1 MIQLQLIEKPKEL
14 TAKKVSQFVA
24 TFKKSGSSVYNKPY
38 IKTALLKMSNNKC
51 SYCECLVNK
60 EGYAPIEHFLP
71 KSLYPNKV
79 VTWGNLLSSC
89 TRCNTNK
96 GDFDT
101 GKNPFIHPI
110 NDIPK
115 EHLQFKVLRF
125 FNKTLKGKN
134 TVEVLKLNHSH
145 WFEERFELQ
154 KTINKNIENLLEQFK
169 AHLEINNQKGFQICQ
184 KQLMALLKTCSPTEK
199 FSSITSSFVLNAPS
213 YDYLKMLFQQENL
226 WNEELEKSEQQ
237 ALKSAL

>member
-134 TVEVLKLNHSH
+134 TIKSLKHLDKKINCH
-145 WFEERFELQ
+145 LQ
-154 KTINKNIENLLEQFK
+154 PFLFIFIILFCLFIFN
-169 AHLEINNQKGFQICQ
+169 GFI
-184 KQLMALLKTCSPTEK
+184 K
-199 FSSITSSFVLNAPS
+199 FSST
-213 YDYLKMLFQQENL
+213 
-226 WNEELEKSEQQ
+226 
-237 ALKSAL
+237 